1 MCYVFAFHEKVI
13 LIKLSSLVALKVVI
27 MITFSADSDENFV
40 KITTFSF
47 RWFFSDATVYE
58 TTTLWSPPQ
67 SQSEPS
73 ATDLGPLD
81 CLPLPVWNDFVISSP
96 ARHHQAV
103 ITVTCNSDFLFSDG
117 TNTVLTTCVNDT
129 WVPMVG
135 ACYGKFWLWCCGFGN
150 IIYCA
155 GSGVASD
162 VTWHLKASITALYWR
177 GVHSTKGQ
185 SCEGGAVRLSEGLDG
200 WCSFRV
206 WAFLGRSLRLCFS
219 IHIFFT

>member
-27 MITFSADSDENFV
+27 MTTFSADNDKNFV
-40 KITTFSF
+40 KIATFSF
-47 RWFFSDATVYE
+47 RWFRFFSDATVYE

-150 IIYCA
+150 IICRSPGEYYA

-162 VTWHLKASITALYWR
+162 VTWHLKASITTARTIWTGSSFHEGTELRRSCCAPQWR
-177 GVHSTKGQ
+177 AWWLMQFQGM
-185 SCEGGAVRLSEGLDG
+185 GASG
-200 WCSFRV
+200 
-206 WAFLGRSLRLCFS
+206 A
-219 IHIFFT
+219 